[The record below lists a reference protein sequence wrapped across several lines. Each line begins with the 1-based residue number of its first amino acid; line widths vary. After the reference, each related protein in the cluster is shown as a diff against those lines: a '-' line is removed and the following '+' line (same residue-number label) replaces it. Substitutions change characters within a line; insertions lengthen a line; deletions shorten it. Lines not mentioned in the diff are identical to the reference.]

1 MSKIDTLTES
11 FKLKA
16 EKFAIGC
23 RSFQELEYWDT
34 ENDGDMEAY
43 YRQELIG
50 IALKIIAA
58 DGAITNKE
66 ADYVN
71 RCFGFDYTK
80 AEYEGFYELTED
92 IILDE
97 AFSENF
103 ANGITKLKKVSE
115 KLAGAYKELLTAML
129 EIIIASDGHI
139 AETEIEEAKKLRALC
154 G

>member
-23 RSFQELEYWDT
+23 RSFQELEYWDA

-66 ADYVN
+66 AD
-71 RCFGFDYTK
+71 
-80 AEYEGFYELTED
+80 
-92 IILDE
+92 
-97 AFSENF
+97 
-103 ANGITKLKKVSE
+103 
-115 KLAGAYKELLTAML
+115 
-129 EIIIASDGHI
+129 
-139 AETEIEEAKKLRALC
+139 
-154 G
+154 